1 MGVDWYRMRLRPD
14 AGAAALGAAVRAQRA
29 AFAASGGWFPDE
41 FGHLDPPAP
50 ANGPDITDMVD
61 VDTGAGNSHR
71 VIALVLTPL
80 LPAEWRFAMYRSF
93 PPDELAAHLRR
104 WRTHIEEVRD
114 GGHRPYLRAW
124 HAYTTS
130 RRLADEWSALRQQ
143 ALNAVPR
150 TNAWAV
156 RPELVDVR
164 EHILALPPPAAGPAP
179 RWGGKVQAAAIDA
192 APYVRL
198 AREWNRRVPAN
209 QKVHV
214 AQPPSFSE
222 FLDDDSPDETLHW
235 MEEAAEEGYGL
246 LLDW

>member
-1 MGVDWYRMRLRPD
+1 MGVDWYRMRPRRD
-14 AGAAALGAAVRAQRA
+14 ADAFGAAVRAQRA
-29 AFAASGGWFPDE
+29 AFAASGSWFPDE
-41 FGHLDPPAP
+41 FGHLDMPEPAD
-50 ANGPDITDMVD
+50 GPDITGLVD

-71 VIALVLTPL
+71 VNALVLTPL

-93 PPDELAAHLRR
+93 PPDELASHLRR
-104 WRTHIEEVRD
+104 WRTHVEEVRD

-124 HAYTTS
+124 HAYSTG
-130 RRLADEWSALRQQ
+130 RRLTDEWASLRQR
-143 ALNAVPR
+143 ALNAVSR

-164 EHILALPPPAAGPAP
+164 ERILSRPVPTVSPAP
-179 RWGGKVQAAAIDA
+179 RWGAACAARHIDA
-192 APYVRL
+192 APYAGL

-214 AQPPSFSE
+214 TQPPSFSE
-222 FLDDDSPDETLHW
+222 FLDDDSPDETLRW